1 MIIKRNS
8 GSGPRDDN
16 KEESSREVVED
27 GKEDGKEDG
36 ANKVEV
42 GLYRNSEVQEVVR
55 EECYRKT
62 TSLER

>member
-16 KEESSREVVED
+16 KEESSREVV
-27 GKEDGKEDG
+27 EDGKEDG